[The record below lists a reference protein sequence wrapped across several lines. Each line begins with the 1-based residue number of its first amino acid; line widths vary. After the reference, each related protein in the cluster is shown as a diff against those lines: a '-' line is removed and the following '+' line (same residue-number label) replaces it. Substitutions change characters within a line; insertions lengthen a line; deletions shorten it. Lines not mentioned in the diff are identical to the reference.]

1 MSDATQTQPGV
12 ASVRLM
18 KAEHGNPN
26 LPEALLVLRF
36 AESSADAETMRMARE
51 NPDYADRV
59 QAATTR
65 LCGGAGVP
73 VRGEAGAEATLIVTV
88 DRPAF
93 LATLVARLEDLPF
106 VEYAQ
111 ANITVQIMK

>member
-1 MSDATQTQPGV
+1 M
-12 ASVRLM
+12 
-18 KAEHGNPN
+18 
-26 LPEALLVLRF
+26 
-36 AESSADAETMRMARE
+36 
-51 NPDYADRV
+51 
-59 QAATTR
+59 
-65 LCGGAGVP
+65 P

-93 LATLVARLEDLPF
+93 LAKLVERLEDLPF